1 EEFVETPSE
10 ESLLTFLV
18 ELGYKGQ
25 VNKLPS
31 MFVDYMHQPWRTLAT
46 IINKCLSGKTSSND
60 KLRKSRIEILW
71 DYEISKHFLSQ
82 HKSLAKLKYL
92 YINTIKDDGVLS
104 RLKFVR
110 TGEDFQE
117 YGQAILDTMLTEEIK
132 QSENYQ
138 TFLSLSTGL
147 IPPKKTR
154 GKGSQGKKVVVTSKK
169 KSLISVDDNI
179 IPEPDVALE
188 LGKSI
193 STTEVKEQEEARR
206 VHETHERLV
215 TEKPAS
221 EEDSNEPANRP
232 TGRRRTSGIVF
243 RDTLRVSKKKSLD
256 HSQKLKG
263 IQVLTEEEQLA
274 ADTIQ
279 AIKGSNMV
287 PDGSIVIFTTSSE
300 GTGITLGV
308 PDEVKGSSKAKV
320 DSAIDWGSEN
330 KSDYSDEAQVDEEEI
345 KWVSTDEE
353 EEKQNDQDND
363 NDDDRSLD
371 IKETDDDEKIDDEF
385 VHGDEYVHDDMDKE
399 IKDAEDNETGKDDE
413 EITDAKKIE
422 ATKGEYEQAGKL
434 LPISSSLHVSFGF
447 GNQFLNL
454 SSDIF
459 LIVSVILEQTTPT
472 PSLTLPTETPVSTV
486 HPPPPIVSA
495 ISSVQQQ
502 TTTIPTPPIT
512 IIAPSVTTTVLDP
525 LPAIVQRVSELEKD
539 VNELKQVDHSST
551 ILATIRSQVPSAI
564 NEYLGSSI
572 RDALQKVLQKHTEE
586 LIQKSSQ
593 KDVYE
598 IIKIKQ

>member
-71 DYEISKHFLSQ
+71 GMF
-82 HKSLAKLKYL
+82 HKK
-92 YINTIKDDGVLS
+92 NVD
-104 RLKFVR
+104 FVELIW
-110 TGEDFQE
+110 EDFQE

-221 EEDSNEPANRP
+221 EEDSNEPAN
-232 TGRRRTSGIVF
+232 
-243 RDTLRVSKKKSLD
+243 
-256 HSQKLKG
+256 
-263 IQVLTEEEQLA
+263 
-274 ADTIQ
+274 
-279 AIKGSNMV
+279 
-287 PDGSIVIFTTSSE
+287 
-300 GTGITLGV
+300 
-308 PDEVKGSSKAKV
+308 
-320 DSAIDWGSEN
+320 
-330 KSDYSDEAQVDEEEI
+330 
-345 KWVSTDEE
+345 
-353 EEKQNDQDND
+353 
-363 NDDDRSLD
+363 
-371 IKETDDDEKIDDEF
+371 
-385 VHGDEYVHDDMDKE
+385 
-399 IKDAEDNETGKDDE
+399 
-413 EITDAKKIE
+413 
-422 ATKGEYEQAGKL
+422 
-434 LPISSSLHVSFGF
+434 
-447 GNQFLNL
+447 
-454 SSDIF
+454 
-459 LIVSVILEQTTPT
+459 
-472 PSLTLPTETPVSTV
+472 
-486 HPPPPIVSA
+486 
-495 ISSVQQQ
+495 
-502 TTTIPTPPIT
+502 
-512 IIAPSVTTTVLDP
+512 
-525 LPAIVQRVSELEKD
+525 
-539 VNELKQVDHSST
+539 
-551 ILATIRSQVPSAI
+551 
-564 NEYLGSSI
+564 
-572 RDALQKVLQKHTEE
+572 
-586 LIQKSSQ
+586 
-593 KDVYE
+593 
-598 IIKIKQ
+598 